1 MITTEKAAAA
11 IKKAREEIASE
22 NLQKAV
28 DLLKRKLRERD
39 AALTVLH
46 NVDREIAELELKIEQ
61 GNI

>member
-1 MITTEKAAAA
+1 MITTEKASAA
-11 IKKAREEIASE
+11 IKKAREEIANE

-28 DLLKRKLRERD
+28 DLLKRKLRERE

-46 NVDREIAELELKIEQ
+46 NVDREIADLELKIEQ